1 MDFGLAIKLSFE
13 IRNKSDVIQS
23 LSGDLKAYFENKK
36 YGNDIKNYTIGIV
49 CVSSKFDQFY
59 KKEIKPK
66 YTKGIKVISQDG
78 IPFTLEDNFEYSIKI
93 DFEGFKNADD
103 QESKNI
109 LAKHILASLVV
120 FEKMK
125 SKINDFD
132 VVSFKADLEDYF
144 KSQKLNSY

>member
-36 YGNDIKNYTIGIV
+36 SGNDIKNYTIGIV
-49 CVSSKFDQFY
+49 CVSSTFDQFY

-132 VVSFKADLEDYF
+132 MVSFKADLEDYF